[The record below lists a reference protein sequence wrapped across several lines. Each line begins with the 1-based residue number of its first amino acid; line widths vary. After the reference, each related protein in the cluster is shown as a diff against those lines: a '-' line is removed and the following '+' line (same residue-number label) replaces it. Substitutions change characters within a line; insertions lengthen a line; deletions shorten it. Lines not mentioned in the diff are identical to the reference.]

1 MEKIYMV
8 HNLIQKNISNYS
20 YETHFINEAILIDEF
35 SNEQMGRIF
44 SLEGNKLQENFDEG
58 DFVRIDQEQRLI
70 VANDSSI
77 AVELNEINNT
87 LRQNIHVLE
96 ESSLPIEYPDSKN
109 VHSYHVNVGHG
120 NCSIIVFQDNS
131 QNIAWMVDCSSYD
144 FMNGKNYLDNLKQ
157 CLEYI
162 KMAHGI
168 SRISKIFIS
177 HPHFDHIN
185 GLQYLLD
192 KKIVAGKYTEVW
204 LNYQYHWGSKT
215 YNSVLAR
222 MKADNF
228 KFVLPIC
235 KNSTSNIEILFP
247 DKNLCNPKYMK
258 RGCSTPANNKLNN
271 ASVIYKFNLGNKS
284 IVFPGDLEIGGWN
297 QVNNYSIGGL
307 DYYCISHHGSING
320 ICSIY
325 SLKNKIDKLNTKML
339 MGRDGAYT
347 GIFCNTVKNEIGH
360 GTHSTDKVDL
370 AFLEI
375 DWDKDQ
381 VIEHP

>member
-1 MEKIYMV
+1 MV
-8 HNLIQKNISNYS
+8 HNLIKKYISKYS
-20 YETHFINEAILIDEF
+20 NESDINEAILIDEF
-35 SNEQMGRIF
+35 SNEQMGRVF
-44 SLEGNKLQENFDEG
+44 SLDGNKLQENFEEG

-70 VANDSSI
+70 VVNDSAV

-87 LRQNIHVLE
+87 LRQNIQVLE

-120 NCSIIVFQDNS
+120 NCSIVVFQDNS

-144 FMNGKNYLDNLKQ
+144 FMNGKNYLDNLEQ

-162 KMAHGI
+162 KIEHGI
-168 SRISKIFIS
+168 SRISKTFIS

-192 KKIVAGKYTEVW
+192 KKIISGKYTEVW

-228 KFVLPIC
+228 KFILPIC

-247 DKNLCNPKYMK
+247 EKNLCNPKYMK
-258 RGCSTPANNKLNN
+258 RGCSKPANNKVNN

-284 IVFPGDLEIGGWN
+284 MVFPGDLEIGGWH
-297 QVNNYSIGGL
+297 QVNNHWSSKMY
-307 DYYCISHHGSING
+307 YYCISHHGSKNG
-320 ICSIY
+320 ICPIWPIE
-325 SLKNKIDKLNTKML
+325 NEIDRLDIKVL
-339 MGRDGAYT
+339 MGRDVAYT
-347 GIFCNTVKNEIGH
+347 GIFCGEVKREIGH
-360 GTHSTDKVDL
+360 NIYSTDNANL

-375 DWDKDQ
+375 DWKKNI